1 MLLENFSLW
10 NLQHHAPIAWPGLM
24 LAIKHQVAESSITPF
39 RSGQTNAKRTF
50 EQDNRGKHSI
60 FFLYEVLESLSRM
73 EVEHMAAK
81 PYKGKPYF
89 SMYSKRIGRVYGH
102 SILDMLR
109 LT

>member
-1 MLLENFSLW
+1 
-10 NLQHHAPIAWPGLM
+10 M

-60 FFLYEVLESLSRM
+60 FLYFFFFIEVLESLSRM